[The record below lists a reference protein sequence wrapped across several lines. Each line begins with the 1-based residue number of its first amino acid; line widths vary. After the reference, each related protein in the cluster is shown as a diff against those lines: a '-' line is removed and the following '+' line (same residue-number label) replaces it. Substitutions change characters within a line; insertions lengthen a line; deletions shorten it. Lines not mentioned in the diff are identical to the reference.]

1 MDNLT
6 IDNFIDWLEE
16 NEVDYLA
23 TRDNDIVFN
32 NFKDMRIDHIDG
44 DQVRIYIDKRN
55 RHEVFELDSTDFS
68 DIRIF

>member
-1 MDNLT
+1 MDDLT
-6 IDNFIDWLEE
+6 IDIFIDWLEE

-32 NFKDMRIDHIDG
+32 NFENMRIEHIDG
-44 DQVRIYIDKRN
+44 DQVRIYLNKDY
-55 RHEVFELDSTDFS
+55 RHKIFELDSTDFS

>member
-32 NFKDMRIDHIDG
+32 DFKDIRIDYNDE
-44 DQVRIYIDKRN
+44 DQVLIYIKN
-55 RHEVFELDSTDFS
+55 HHRHKIFELDSTDFS